1 MSGSLKIPQNSEM
14 KTKLKHLLRGLPVL
28 LLLFLASIPQALDA
42 QQSSAQCIANIQ
54 KRLDALGATPGFDFL
69 EARDIM
75 KDFDFGKIPD
85 AVADPGKAAAFKRVF
100 TSLSEFIDLA
110 PNSISGKGMKGYTRQ
125 SGLLI
130 DSSDLAKTE
139 GNIAK
144 LKEAFT
150 QGGNFKGADF
160 DGVMSKLGD
169 PAKFDFD
176 GATGTF
182 TSKASGAKYSKHP
195 AVYAQG
201 EPDSVTHIIRGHT
214 TNSFTDGLSGKKS
227 IFADATKVL
236 DLIDEAMSLPT
247 SGRNALGG
255 GAFWLDLGKAVG
267 TDINGAATTKLRIV
281 IRSGTADVIHTAFPH

>member
-1 MSGSLKIPQNSEM
+1 M
-14 KTKLKHLLRGLPVL
+14 
-28 LLLFLASIPQALDA
+28 LLFLACIPQALDA
-42 QQSSAQCIANIQ
+42 QQNPAQCVANIQ
-54 KRLDALGATPGFDFL
+54 KRLDALGNAPGFDFL

-144 LKEAFT
+144 LREAFT

-169 PAKFDFD
+169 SAKFDFD

-182 TSKASGAKYSKHP
+182 TSKASGAKYAKLQSGSYGTQP
-195 AVYAQG
+195 GGFGG
-201 EPDSVTHIIRGHT
+201 ESDSISHIMRGHT
-214 TNSFTDGLSGKKS
+214 PNDLNAGGAKS
-227 IFADATKVL
+227 VFDDAAKVL
-236 DLIDEAMSLPT
+236 DYIDEAIKAPASAKIPK
-247 SGRNALGG
+247 GN
-255 GAFWLDLGKAVG
+255 GAFEVDLGALVG
-267 TDINGAATTKLRIV
+267 NPNRVIGQARGLNGAPAANTSKILIVVRSNTT
-281 IRSGTADVIHTAFPH
+281 DVIHTAYPN